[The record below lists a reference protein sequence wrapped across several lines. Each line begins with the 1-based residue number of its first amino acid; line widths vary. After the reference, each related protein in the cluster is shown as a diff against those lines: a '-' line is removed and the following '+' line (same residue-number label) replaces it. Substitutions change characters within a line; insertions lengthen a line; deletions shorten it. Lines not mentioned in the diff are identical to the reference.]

1 MSRITYV
8 VATLALVGVLAFIGT
23 STQRN
28 LGAVS
33 DANVQDLWSAWK
45 SQYGKLYAT
54 AEEEA
59 HKFATFKANFHFV
72 NTWNADPT

>member
-33 DANVQDLWSAWK
+33 DSNV
-45 SQYGKLYAT
+45 
-54 AEEEA
+54 
-59 HKFATFKANFHFV
+59 
-72 NTWNADPT
+72 